1 MSQND
6 GSDAPNRSI
15 LVPTDGS
22 DAAEAALER
31 ALRFADCEGATVH
44 VLSVVDTTANPMR
57 FGVAEVA
64 DLDRARTEL
73 VDGIVDACG
82 GRTSGFEVRGAV
94 RRGRPTATILEYA
107 EEHGID
113 LLVVGRTGRGGV
125 AAALLGSTADR
136 LVRQASI
143 PVVVVPN
150 GDGCD
155 DRSRGAE

>member
-1 MSQND
+1 MTGD
-6 GSDAPNRSI
+6 DDPDAPIRSI
-15 LVPTDGS
+15 LAPTDGS
-22 DAAEAALER
+22 DAADAALER
-31 ALRFADCEGATVH
+31 ALRIADLEGATVH

-64 DLDRARTEL
+64 ELDRARTDL

-82 GRTSGFEVRGAV
+82 DRTPELEVRGAV
-94 RRGRPTATILEYA
+94 RRGRPAETILEYA
-107 EEHGID
+107 EEHAID

-125 AAALLGSTADR
+125 AEALLGSTADR
-136 LVRQASI
+136 LVRRSPI

-150 GDGCD
+150 GDETD